1 MAGAL
6 VLIVEDTELLRQIYH
21 DRLVQQGYRVA
32 LAANGLEALSTL
44 RTQQVDLILLDLV
57 MPVMSGLEALDA
69 IKADPRTHDIPVLIL
84 SNLGQDADI
93 ERGLSMGAD
102 DYLIKSS
109 AKPADVA
116 EKIDSLMRRRTRPE
130 AAATRSFN
138 LLIRDHEADAD
149 AFATHEQLT
158 RRFWC
163 PACEEELA
171 LELLPQ
177 ADREGWY
184 DAHLFCP
191 RCGREF

>member
-44 RTQQVDLILLDLV
+44 RTQSVDLILLDLV

-69 IKADPRTHDIPVLIL
+69 IKSDPRTRDIPVLIL

-116 EKIDSLMRRRTRPE
+116 EKIDGLMRRRKQAEEPV
-130 AAATRSFN
+130 TRSFN
-138 LLIRDHEADAD
+138 LRVRDHEADAD
-149 AFATHEQLT
+149 VFVAHEELT

-184 DAHLFCP
+184 DAHLYCP